1 MNAPSPDNKLKINV
15 YIALFITGAGMGWLI
30 GLSVS
35 PVVGIVITCVT
46 GIATTLIIALSGSGD
61 KKPNWTINPW
71 TIAVFVIGLAVLSP
85 VGVWF
90 RTHNLFGLDE
100 AKLQDKIKASDL
112 EDELQKWETVGISRT
127 VTAERLFNYVYDG
140 NASKELSA
148 NLALAPPA
156 DGSASV
162 TVGGLAANSTT
173 ECILLRSMLAKEN
186 VTVQRAL
193 ELSAVDRW
201 QILASITDTA
211 KLMDMVEKDI
221 CPSSRSSAD

>member
-1 MNAPSPDNKLKINV
+1 MNASSPDNKLKINV

-112 EDELQKWETVGISRT
+112 EEELQKWETVGISRT

-140 NASKELSA
+140 NASTKSETKLTPNTSAATITSGGLTA
-148 NLALAPPA
+148 NL
-156 DGSASV
+156 S
-162 TVGGLAANSTT
+162 T
-173 ECILLRSMLAKEN
+173 ECIVLESLLGKN
-186 VTVQRAL
+186 NITIQKAL
-193 ELSAVDRW
+193 ELSTVERW
-201 QILASITDTA
+201 QILANITDTT
-211 KLMDMVEKDI
+211 KLTELVGKDL
-221 CPSSRSSAD
+221 CPNSRSTSE